1 MLKYTRLAAIM
12 TVLMWAAPVVMAEDA
27 VTLRG
32 TESAVRVLPE
42 NRAQIQY
49 SYAPLV
55 KNTAPAVVNV
65 YAARQVR
72 QRRSPFAGD
81 PFFERFF
88 GRNAFGNRPRQ
99 RTSRSLGSGVIV
111 SPDGMVITNHHVIK
125 DADEVKVALS
135 DGQEFAAKI
144 VLVDKRS
151 DLAVLQFK
159 PDNAMP
165 VVPLADSEDLEVGD
179 LVLALGNPFGVGQ
192 TVTSGIVSAL
202 ARSQNGVN
210 DFGFFI
216 QTDASINPGN
226 SGGALVDMDGRLIG
240 INTAIYSRSGG
251 SNGIGFAVPSNMVR
265 VVMDSVRMGSS
276 TVVRPWVGAQFQAVT
291 ADIASSLGLQ
301 KPAGALVAG
310 LTPDGPAEKAG
321 LKLGDII
328 LGIDGKTV
336 PHVDALGYRL
346 ATAGLGRVV
355 KLDVLTRGDRND
367 LSIRLDEPPEV
378 PARDQREISGRSPF
392 AGVTIVNLSPR
403 VAQELEFKVDKS
415 GVVITAVDPRSQ
427 AARLGFKPRDILV
440 AINDEP
446 LANTNTLASMDT
458 TRLQVWSYVLERD
471 GRRYERFLR

>member
-1 MLKYTRLAAIM
+1 MRKLLPLLFALASLFPL
-12 TVLMWAAPVVMAEDA
+12 TVTAEEQ

-32 TESAVRVLPE
+32 SESAVRVVPQE
-42 NRAQIQY
+42 RAQVQY

-55 KNTAPAVVNV
+55 KKTAPAVVNV

-88 GRNAFGNRPRQ
+88 GRNAFGRRPRQ
-99 RTSRSLGSGVIV
+99 RTARSLGSGVIV
-111 SPDGMVITNHHVIK
+111 SADGMVITNHHVIK

-151 DLAVLQFK
+151 DLAVLQFE
-159 PDNAMP
+159 PDDAMP
-165 VVPLADSEDLEVGD
+165 VVPLGDSENLQVGD

-291 ADIASSLGLQ
+291 ADIASSLGLL

-321 LKLGDII
+321 LKLGDIV
-328 LGIDGKTV
+328 LAIDGKTV

-346 ATAGLGRVV
+346 ATAGLGRLVQ
-355 KLDVLTRGDRND
+355 LDVLSRRDRAT

-378 PARDQREISGRSPF
+378 PARDQRSISGRSPF
-392 AGVTIVNLSPR
+392 AGVTIANLSPR
-403 VAQELEFKVDKS
+403 VAQELEFKVDKT
-415 GVVITAVDPRSQ
+415 GVVITEVQPRSQ
-427 AARLGFKPRDILV
+427 AARLGFRPRDILV
-440 AINDEP
+440 SINDEP
-446 LANTNTLASMDT
+446 LQDTATLANMDS
-458 TRLQVWSYVLERD
+458 TRLQVWNYVVERD
-471 GRRYERFLR
+471 GRRYERYLR

>member
-1 MLKYTRLAAIM
+1 MKTGVLSSFLLLAFFSGLAA
-12 TVLMWAAPVVMAEDA
+12 AEDK

-32 TESAVRVLPE
+32 SESAVRVVPQE
-42 NRAQIQY
+42 RAQVQY

-55 KNTAPAVVNV
+55 RKTAPAVVNV

-111 SPDGMVITNHHVIK
+111 SADGMVITNHHVIK

-135 DGQEFAAKI
+135 DGQEFAAEI

-151 DLAVLQFK
+151 DLAVLQFQ
-159 PDNAMP
+159 PDDAMP
-165 VVPLADSEDLEVGD
+165 VVPLGDSEDLQVGD

-291 ADIASSLGLQ
+291 PDIASSLGLV
-301 KPAGALVAG
+301 KPSGALVAA
-310 LTPDGPAEKAG
+310 LTPGGPSEKAG
-321 LKLGDII
+321 LKLGDIV
-328 LGIDGKTV
+328 LGIDGKSV

-346 ATAGLGRVV
+346 ATAGLGRVAE
-355 KLDVLTRGDRND
+355 LDVLSRGRRAT
-367 LSIRLDEPPEV
+367 LSIRLDGPPEV
-378 PARDQREISGRSPF
+378 PARDLRSIAGRSPF
-392 AGVTIVNLSPR
+392 AGVTIANLSPR
-403 VAQELEFKVDKS
+403 LAQELEFDVDKS
-415 GVVITAVDPRSQ
+415 GVVITEVQPRTQ
-427 AARLGFKPRDILV
+427 AARLGFRARDILV
-440 AINDEP
+440 SVNDEP
-446 LANTNTLASMDT
+446 LRNTAMLANMDS
-458 TRLQVWSYVLERD
+458 TRLQVWTYVVERD